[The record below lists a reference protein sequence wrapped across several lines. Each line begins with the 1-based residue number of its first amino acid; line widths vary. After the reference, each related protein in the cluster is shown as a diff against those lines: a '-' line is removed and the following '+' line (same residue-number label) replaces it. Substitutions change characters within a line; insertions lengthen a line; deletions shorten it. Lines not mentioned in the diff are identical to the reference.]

1 MTTEVNFTDAWLRK
15 LKAPAKREDFRDK
28 GTRGL
33 QLRSSP
39 SGTKTFSF
47 VFRLGS
53 RMGRATIGKYPENEL
68 RFARSKADEFR
79 KLVAQ
84 GIDPRVEKRTKR
96 SEEEMTLELMVH
108 EFIEE
113 YAKKKT
119 KSWKQAE
126 SNLRLYLISKH
137 ATAPISTI
145 SRNHIKTIL
154 KELNNQG
161 KKVTANRALA
171 HMSKFFNWLVA
182 EEYLQYSPAD
192 KIEKEYEE
200 LEREHVLRDA
210 EIKAIWMAATSL
222 SRPYNAWIKLL
233 LLCGQR
239 RGETAS
245 IRRSQI
251 VDGCWHLSGSDTK
264 NGRPNIIPLSRQAE
278 AIVDLLLEQNGN
290 YLIKTDRIGDKP
302 INGFSKVKRQI
313 EKLSGVTGWR
323 MHDVRRTV
331 STNLTKLGVD
341 RFILQKILNHTETG
355 ATKIY
360 DRYSYM
366 DEKRE
371 ALQKW
376 ADKLDEIIRR

>member
-15 LKAPAKREDFRDK
+15 LKAPEKREDFRDK

-47 VFRLGS
+47 VFRLGL

-68 RFARSKADEFR
+68 RLARSKADEFR

-96 SEEEMTLELMVH
+96 TEQEMTLELMVH

-113 YAKKKT
+113 YAKIKT
-119 KSWKQAE
+119 RSWKQAE

-145 SRNHIKTIL
+145 TRSHIKTIL
-154 KELNNQG
+154 RELNNQG

-171 HMSKFFNWLVA
+171 HMSRFFNWLVA
-182 EEYLQYSPAD
+182 EEYLQYSPAA

-210 EIKAIWMAATSL
+210 EIKAIWMATTSL
-222 SRPYNAWIKLL
+222 SRPYSAWIRLL

-239 RGETAS
+239 RGEPAS

-264 NGRPNIIPLSRQAE
+264 NGRPNIIPLSRQAQ
-278 AIVDLLLEQNGN
+278 ALVDLLLEQTGN

-302 INGFSKVKRQI
+302 INGFSKVKRQMD
-313 EKLSGVTGWR
+313 KLSGVNGWR

-341 RFILQKILNHTETG
+341 RFILQKILNHSEKGT
-355 ATKIY
+355 TKIY

-366 DEKRE
+366 NEKRE

-376 ADKLDEIIRR
+376 ADRLDEIVK

>member
-15 LKAPAKREDFRDK
+15 LKASAKREDFRDK

-84 GIDPRVEKRTKR
+84 GIDPRIEKRTKR
-96 SEEEMTLELMVH
+96 SEGEMTLESMVH

-137 ATAPISTI
+137 ATVPISTI
-145 SRNHIKTIL
+145 TRNHIKTIL

-264 NGRPNIIPLSRQAE
+264 NGRPNIIPLSRQAQ

-313 EKLSGVTGWR
+313 DKLSGVTGWR

>member
-15 LKAPAKREDFRDK
+15 LKAPEKREDFRDK

-47 VFRLGS
+47 VFRLGP

-96 SEEEMTLELMVH
+96 TEQEMTLELMVN

-113 YAKKKT
+113 YAKIKT

-145 SRNHIKTIL
+145 TRSHIKTIL

-171 HMSKFFNWLVA
+171 HMSRFFNWLVA
-182 EEYLQYSPAD
+182 EEYLQYSPAA

-210 EIKAIWMAATSL
+210 EIKAIWMATTSL

-264 NGRPNIIPLSRQAE
+264 NGRPNIIPLSSQAQ
-278 AIVDLLLEQNGN
+278 ALVDLLLEQSGN

-302 INGFSKVKRQI
+302 INGFSKVKRQMD
-313 EKLSGVTGWR
+313 KLSGVNGWR

-355 ATKIY
+355 TTKIY

-366 DEKRE
+366 NEKRE
-371 ALQKW
+371 ALQRW
-376 ADKLDEIIRR
+376 ADRLDEIVK